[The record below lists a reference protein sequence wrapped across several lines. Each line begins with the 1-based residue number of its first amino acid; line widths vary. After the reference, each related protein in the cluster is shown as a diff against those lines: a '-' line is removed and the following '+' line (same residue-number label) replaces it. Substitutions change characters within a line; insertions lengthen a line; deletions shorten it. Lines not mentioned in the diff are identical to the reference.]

1 MKLATGLKLLWQ
13 LTVVLFTVL
22 VAYRG
27 ATWRMLIK
35 RCWMCCDVCIIERL
49 AYCEIIL

>member
-1 MKLATGLKLLWQ
+1 MKLATGLKLLWR
-13 LTVVLFTVL
+13 LAAVLFTVL
-22 VAYRG
+22 LAYRG

-35 RCWMCCDVCIIERL
+35 RCNALTFICILDRL